1 MIEEKGI
8 LDLNEDNKNNQD
20 SSPKTLETGTC
31 HETKTYSKDENKT
44 ISSTNKKSKKEK
56 PSYLN
61 LESRNTTNGFY
72 NNKYRNTSRTEN
84 NK

>member
-31 HETKTYSKDENKT
+31 HETKTYSKDENK
-44 ISSTNKKSKKEK
+44 IIKK
-56 PSYLN
+56 
-61 LESRNTTNGFY
+61 
-72 NNKYRNTSRTEN
+72 
-84 NK
+84 